1 MQTLLLDL
9 DNWDLCLDAAG
20 DLAVAANPYS
30 IAQDVASAVRL
41 FVGELY
47 YDAAKGIP
55 YFDKL
60 LRPNVPLGLIK
71 YYVEQAAKTVPE
83 VVSATCLISGESN
96 RTLTGQVQVT
106 DVNGDTTVVNIA

>member
-20 DLAVAANPYS
+20 NIAVAANPYS

-47 YDAAKGIP
+47 YNASKGIP
-55 YFDKL
+55 YFTKIL
-60 LRPNVPLGLIK
+60 GSNVPLGLVK
-71 YYVEQAAKTVPE
+71 HYVEQAALTVPE
-83 VVSATCLISGESN
+83 VVSATCYISGQSQ